1 MITIDQRKCIGC
13 GQCIQ
18 VCPFTVLKRGDG
30 GKAVHTGKPCV
41 ACMHCAAVCP
51 KEAITYDGESA
62 VSEKV
67 RPLPEQCSAAVE
79 QLIFQR
85 RSYRRFQKKQV
96 PRELIKKA
104 LDAAMIAPSAKNQHP
119 DRWILIETEAVK
131 TELMELILLHCKENQ
146 VSMEILSEYENH
158 NNPVMGENAVL
169 LIGVCKDDAL
179 NPWQDTAI
187 ALASAELILQA
198 EGVGTCWGGYLTRFV
213 NAIPKCRNLLGISD
227 GSSAYGS
234 LMLGYPEGQQYRK
247 IPVRL
252 VKAEVT
258 RF

>member
-85 RSYRRFQKKQV
+85 RSYRRFQKNRY
-96 PRELIKKA
+96 PGTDKK
-104 LDAAMIAPSAKNQHP
+104 
-119 DRWILIETEAVK
+119 RWTP
-131 TELMELILLHCKENQ
+131 Q
-146 VSMEILSEYENH
+146 
-158 NNPVMGENAVL
+158 
-169 LIGVCKDDAL
+169 
-179 NPWQDTAI
+179 
-187 ALASAELILQA
+187 
-198 EGVGTCWGGYLTRFV
+198 
-213 NAIPKCRNLLGISD
+213 
-227 GSSAYGS
+227 
-234 LMLGYPEGQQYRK
+234 
-247 IPVRL
+247 
-252 VKAEVT
+252 
-258 RF
+258 

>member
-13 GQCIQ
+13 GRCIQ

-30 GKAVHTGKPCV
+30 GKPYIRKTFVSP
-41 ACMHCAAVCP
+41 ACTVRQFCP

-85 RSYRRFQKKQV
+85 RSYRRFQKNRY
-96 PRELIKKA
+96 PGTDKKA

-119 DRWILIETEAVK
+119 DRWIPIETGGREDGTDGIDSAALQK
-131 TELMELILLHCKENQ
+131 NQ

-158 NNPVMGENAVL
+158 NNPVAQER
-169 LIGVCKDDAL
+169 
-179 NPWQDTAI
+179 
-187 ALASAELILQA
+187 
-198 EGVGTCWGGYLTRFV
+198 TR
-213 NAIPKCRNLLGISD
+213 CC
-227 GSSAYGS
+227 
-234 LMLGYPEGQQYRK
+234 
-247 IPVRL
+247 
-252 VKAEVT
+252 
-258 RF
+258 